1 MHRLDG
7 HNTGPK
13 QHRRRG
19 GRRWFPK
26 ASESTQMHKKKKKK
40 SSITKWE
47 CCENKK
53 KISRFLV
60 SVLRCFKEAQ
70 RGSVEILCM
79 QILCFQLRLAINTDN
94 KC

>member
-1 MHRLDG
+1 MEE
-7 HNTGPK
+7 
-13 QHRRRG
+13 G
-19 GRRWFPK
+19 GFQKHQNLRKCINNKR
-26 ASESTQMHKKKKKK
+26 K
-40 SSITKWE
+40 SSITEWE

>member
-1 MHRLDG
+1 MEE
-7 HNTGPK
+7 
-13 QHRRRG
+13 G
-19 GRRWFPK
+19 GFQKHQKLRKCINNKR
-26 ASESTQMHKKKKKK
+26 K

>member
-1 MHRLDG
+1 MEDG
-7 HNTGPK
+7 GFQKHQKLRECITNMA
-13 QHRRRG
+13 R
-19 GRRWFPK
+19 
-26 ASESTQMHKKKKKK
+26 KKK

-60 SVLRCFKEAQ
+60 SVLRCFKEAR